1 MRGDPSALEGLLL
14 RYTASLYGLA
24 FRLCGDPASS
34 EDLVQETWLR
44 FLRRPPVVL
53 PGTTLLP
60 WLRCVLVRLAIDESR
75 KTLRRRTDAS
85 GLGSEA
91 RSELDRIDP
100 APSPDARMLA
110 DEEKSRV
117 RAALGMLPMP
127 ERVVLIL
134 LHGEGLSVREVA
146 SALGITPSLVKN
158 RALRGRRRLR
168 TVLSGSDG
176 ADAKDPVRSPAT

>member
-1 MRGDPSALEGLLL
+1 
-14 RYTASLYGLA
+14 
-24 FRLCGDPASS
+24 
-34 EDLVQETWLR
+34 
-44 FLRRPPVVL
+44 
-53 PGTTLLP
+53 
-60 WLRCVLVRLAIDESR
+60 
-75 KTLRRRTDAS
+75 
-85 GLGSEA
+85 
-91 RSELDRIDP
+91 
-100 APSPDARMLA
+100 MLA

-158 RALRGRRRLR
+158 RAFRGRRRLR